1 MERIYEP
8 LDLLSLE
15 KIPSAVTASQ
25 RGRGKKG
32 EGGSWREKVERSR
45 KVKEGEKRL
54 THAEFEPGC
63 RLAKASPVIH

>member
-1 MERIYEP
+1 MSLWICCPWKKFLAPLLLHSGEEER
-8 LDLLSLE
+8 
-15 KIPSAVTASQ
+15 
-25 RGRGKKG
+25 KG
-32 EGGSWREKVERSR
+32 GGSWREKVERSR